1 MKAVDFVLAPL
12 VAEDV
17 VAALVTHAE
26 KGSQGT
32 GAYRCWNSKSGDEL
46 MTADVPGAE
55 QGNARILEDLVN
67 IVNVPDDVGSADV
80 VGVVGVG
87 IEAAVSAVA
96 ARERVA
102 NMTQVNVHLLA
113 WARVHNDIRR
123 PDEVAY
129 VIGTSHIQVG
139 RSCVEVQR
147 KEEVVEVLA
156 HTPPYAVLSR
166 IRRSP
171 LASG

>member
-1 MKAVDFVLAPL
+1 
-12 VAEDV
+12 
-17 VAALVTHAE
+17 
-26 KGSQGT
+26 
-32 GAYRCWNSKSGDEL
+32 

-55 QGNARILEDLVN
+55 QGKARILEDPVN
-67 IVNVPDDVGSADV
+67 IVNVADDVGSADV
-80 VGVVGVG
+80 VGVVGVVG
-87 IEAAVSAVA
+87 IEDAVSAVA

-102 NMTQVNVHLLA
+102 NMTQANVRLLA

-129 VIGTSHIQVG
+129 VIATSHIQGG